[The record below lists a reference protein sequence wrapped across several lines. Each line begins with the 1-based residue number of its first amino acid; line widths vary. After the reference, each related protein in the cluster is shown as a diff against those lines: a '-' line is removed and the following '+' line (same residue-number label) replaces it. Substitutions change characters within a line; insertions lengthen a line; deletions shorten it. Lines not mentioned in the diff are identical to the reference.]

1 MFVHPKLPYKLELEQ
16 VIQLLLSQ
24 FDFVSLPG
32 LGSFVKRRNPAKVSD
47 DRSSIEPPSEYY
59 IFDTSRTFDDEAIT
73 NYLCSTLGID
83 HKEAELRVTQLVER
97 VNNALSSRKPFEF
110 PGVGT
115 LLKDDNNNITLE
127 FDASA
132 AATESYG
139 LSAIEVLPKQKADS
153 KLTSPKE
160 NKNAAVAETQASS
173 PLSTEQ
179 TTKIPTPKPAV
190 AKKSRVRLWVPI
202 TACVVVV
209 AVAVCWF
216 TPALHFWEQSQTSVS
231 PSTTDSTSSMASVGN
246 LPLASAIPDSIVEE
260 EDSQV
265 PDSISASGQPNA
277 TDEGGAEK
285 ILEQTTSKKV
295 ALSYTEP
302 PVVETGKSFYIIA
315 GSFTS
320 EVNAQKFLSE
330 LAEKGYKPT
339 LIPRNKLYS
348 VSLYTFSN
356 RDRALRELERLK
368 SEQTFEKLWLLS
380 Q

>member
-1 MFVHPKLPYKLELEQ
+1 MELEQ

-32 LGSFVKRRNPAKVSD
+32 LGSFVKRRNPAKVSN
-47 DRSSIEPPSEYY
+47 DRSTIEPPSEYY
-59 IFDTSRTFDDEAIT
+59 IFDASRTFDDEAIT

-83 HKEAELRVTQLVER
+83 HKEAELRVKQFVER
-97 VNNALSSRKPFEF
+97 VNKALNSSKHFEF

-115 LLKDDNNNITLE
+115 LLKDDNSNITLE
-127 FDASA
+127 FDAGNA
-132 AATESYG
+132 AAESYG
-139 LSAIEVLPKQKADS
+139 LSAIEALPKQKADS
-153 KLTSPKE
+153 KLTNPKE
-160 NKNAAVAETQASS
+160 NKNAAIAETQASS
-173 PLSTEQ
+173 PLPTEQ
-179 TTKIPTPKPAV
+179 TTKIPTPKPADT
-190 AKKSRVRLWVPI
+190 KKTRVRLWIPI
-202 TACVVVV
+202 TACVVVA
-209 AVAVCWF
+209 AVVVCWF
-216 TPALHFWEQSQTSVS
+216 TPALHFWEQSQATVV
-231 PSTTDSTSSMASVGN
+231 PSTTDSSSSMASGGN
-246 LPLASAIPDSIVEE
+246 LPLASAIPDSIAGEA
-260 EDSQV
+260 DSQTF
-265 PDSISASGQPNA
+265 DSIPASSQPKA
-277 TDEGGAEK
+277 TDEYGAEK

-302 PVVETGKSFYIIA
+302 PMVETGKFFYIVA

-320 EVNAQKFLSE
+320 EANAQKFLNE

>member
-1 MFVHPKLPYKLELEQ
+1 LELEQ

-32 LGSFVKRRNPAKVSD
+32 LGSFVKRRNPAKVSN
-47 DRSSIEPPSEYY
+47 DRSTIEPPSEYY
-59 IFDTSRTFDDEAIT
+59 IFDASRTFDDEAIT
-73 NYLCSTLGID
+73 NYLCNTLGID
-83 HKEAELRVTQLVER
+83 HKEAELRVKQFVER
-97 VNNALSSRKPFEF
+97 VNNALNSSKHFEF

-115 LLKDDNNNITLE
+115 LLKNDNSNITLE
-127 FDASA
+127 FDAGN

-139 LSAIEVLPKQKADS
+139 LSAIEALPKQKADS
-153 KLTSPKE
+153 KLTGPKE
-160 NKNAAVAETQASS
+160 NKNAAIAETQASS
-173 PLSTEQ
+173 PLPTEQ
-179 TTKIPTPKPAV
+179 TTKIPTPKPADT
-190 AKKSRVRLWVPI
+190 KKSRVRLWIPI
-202 TACVVVV
+202 TACVVVA
-209 AVAVCWF
+209 AVVVCWF
-216 TPALHFWEQSQTSVS
+216 TPALHFWEQPQATVV
-231 PSTTDSTSSMASVGN
+231 PSTTDSSSSMASGGN
-246 LPLASAIPDSIVEE
+246 LPLASAIPDSIEGE
-260 EDSQV
+260 TDSQTF
-265 PDSISASGQPNA
+265 DSIPASSQPKA
-277 TDEGGAEK
+277 TDEYGAEK
-285 ILEQTTSKKV
+285 ILEQTTIKKV

-302 PVVETGKSFYIIA
+302 PVVETGKAFYIVA

-320 EVNAQKFLSE
+320 EANAQKFLNE